1 MFTMILEPA
10 LGLSQLDSAV
20 LQLTLT
26 RKTRWMCGM
35 QRWSAGPALAGA
47 ASSKTIYQTD
57 KQAITT
63 RSGTLARIRPAS
75 CFMGGAAGK
84 ERKSREDASLSA
96 AEHNG
101 KRTGRAT

>member
-1 MFTMILEPA
+1 MSLNGDVGRARAALLRHTGTLTHILTLALVQSSSLPSSMFTMILEPA
-10 LGLSQLDSAV
+10 LGVLQLDTAV

-57 KQAITT
+57 K
-63 RSGTLARIRPAS
+63 
-75 CFMGGAAGK
+75 
-84 ERKSREDASLSA
+84 
-96 AEHNG
+96 
-101 KRTGRAT
+101 

>member
-75 CFMGGAAGK
+75 CFMGEAAG

-101 KRTGRAT
+101 ERAT